1 MKTEEKIVAVVSS
14 TGGPG
19 TLQQLLSG
27 LPVNLAAPVL
37 VVQHMPAGFTAS
49 LADRLNRN
57 CEIHVKE
64 GEDGERIEKGTVYL
78 SVGGKHL
85 EVKRSRGGSH
95 QIVYQDEP
103 AREGVKPCGNFM
115 YESLIDSGYGE
126 IICVVLTGMGADGTE
141 GIENLKNSKTVY
153 VITQSKETCAVYGMP
168 RAVDMAELTN
178 ESVPLDKV
186 AEAIIKNVGVMKDG
200 C

>member
-27 LPVNLAAPVL
+27 LPVNLAAPLL

-126 IICVVLTGMGADGTE
+126 IICVVLTGMGADGTV
-141 GIENLKNSKTVY
+141 GIRSLKQKKKTFVVAQDQETS
-153 VITQSKETCAVYGMP
+153 VIYGMP
-168 RAVDMAELTN
+168 RSVVKAGLADEELALSRIADCIV
-178 ESVPLDKV
+178 EK
-186 AEAIIKNVGVMKDG
+186 VGVENKD
-200 C
+200 